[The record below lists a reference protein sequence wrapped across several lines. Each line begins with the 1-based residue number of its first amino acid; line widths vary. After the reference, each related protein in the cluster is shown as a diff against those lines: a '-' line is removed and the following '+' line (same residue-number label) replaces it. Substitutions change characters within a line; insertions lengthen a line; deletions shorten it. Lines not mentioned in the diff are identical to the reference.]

1 LNIFISR
8 WLLPVRSSWFN
19 NIYAPRIFCQK
30 KLLYFTAEQVDEY
43 SFLAVAGDS
52 VNLPLDENSMLDAMT
67 RWLPIMPIS
76 LHNPTLPWPTGSTPL
91 MLAPMQ
97 GVTNRAIREIF
108 SAWVKPDV
116 LFTEFIRV
124 SGSSRARIAASDR
137 SEISSQEGLTPLVVQ
152 LIGSNPEALV
162 AAAQQARSA
171 GAVHINLNL
180 GCPYGRM
187 TTALTGGKL
196 LQRLDIIETL
206 VPALRAVVDGSFSI
220 KLRAGYADHQ
230 AVFRLLPLFESTRV
244 DFLILHP
251 RTVQQ
256 NYTGRADHSVTREVV
271 RQTSLPVIANGDI
284 RTAAEG
290 KRILQQT
297 GAAGLMLGRGAIAD
311 PWLFARLRREADESP
326 GAQERL
332 QLMRRFLLEVANS
345 YSTLFCGE
353 KQVLSK
359 LKGVLTAMEEP
370 LYQAVIERL
379 KKAKTLDDFRSR
391 LP

>member
-1 LNIFISR
+1 
-8 WLLPVRSSWFN
+8 
-19 NIYAPRIFCQK
+19 
-30 KLLYFTAEQVDEY
+30 
-43 SFLAVAGDS
+43 
-52 VNLPLDENSMLDAMT
+52 
-67 RWLPIMPIS
+67 MPIS
-76 LHNPTLPWPTGSTPL
+76 PHNSSLPWPAGTTPL

-97 GVTNRAIREIF
+97 GVTNRAMRDIF
-108 SAWVKPDV
+108 SAWVRPDV

-124 SGSSRARIAASDR
+124 TGSSRTRIATSDR
-137 SEISSQEGLTPLVVQ
+137 SEISSTQGSAPLVVQ

-162 AAAQQARSA
+162 AAAVQAGKA
-171 GAVHINLNL
+171 GAFHLNLNL

-196 LQRLDIIETL
+196 LQRLDIVATL
-206 VPALRAVVDGSFSI
+206 VPALRAAVKGSFSI

-230 AVFRLLPLFESTRV
+230 AVFELLPLFESAGV

-251 RTVQQ
+251 RTVRQ
-256 NYTGRADHSVTREVV
+256 NYTGRADHAVTREVV

-284 RTAAEG
+284 RTAADG
-290 KRILQQT
+290 RRILQQT

-311 PWLFARLRREADESP
+311 PWLFARLRGEAEGSP
-326 GAQERL
+326 GPQERL
-332 QLMRRFLLEVANS
+332 QLMRRFLLKVVDD

-379 KKAKTLDDFRSR
+379 KKAKTLADFRSR